1 MVHSALTP
9 VFVGLRTGLH
19 LLFAALTAL
28 VIARALLVPTDHR
41 AATIILA
48 VALGVTYVGG
58 ALRASGALR
67 AGTQRA
73 GGPSRRILALVWLAL
88 LTIEWAALLWLSS
101 EAAYLA
107 FPLFFL
113 YVHLLGPG
121 WGSLAIGVAAL
132 AVIVALGVHSGWSV
146 GGVIGPL
153 VGAAVALL
161 ISLGY
166 RALAH
171 EAAEREAL
179 VRELLDTRDQ
189 LAASEHESGILAE
202 RSRLA
207 REIHDTVAQGL
218 SSIQM
223 LLHAAEQAD
232 PDRPGVDHLRLA
244 RQTAASNLA
253 DTRRFIRELTPPD
266 LDEHGLG
273 SALRRL
279 AESQWSTHGVAVS
292 VEVSD
297 DAEIPMHVQSALLR
311 IAQGAIANVIQHARA
326 RTATITLARE
336 PGALRF
342 TIADDG
348 EGFDPERPTDASP
361 SGTGSFGI
369 IASRERVEQLG
380 GTLRVESA
388 PGAGTVVDV
397 VLPQGDAS

>member
-1 MVHSALTP
+1 MVHTALTP

-19 LLFAALTAL
+19 VLFAALTAL
-28 VIARALLVPTDHR
+28 VVARAVLAPTEHR
-41 AATIILA
+41 TATITLALILGITYGTG
-48 VALGVTYVGG
+48 ALRVGG
-58 ALRASGALR
+58 APRRPIAL
-67 AGTQRA
+67 A
-73 GGPSRRILALVWLAL
+73 WLAL
-88 LTIEWAALLWLSS
+88 LTLEWAALLWLSS

-113 YVHLLGPG
+113 YVHLLGPR
-121 WGSLAIGVAAL
+121 WGSLAISVAAI

-223 LLHAAEQAD
+223 LLHAAEQSD
-232 PDRPGVDHLRLA
+232 PDRPGVEHLRLA

-279 AESQWSTHGVAVS
+279 AESQWSTHGVVVS
-292 VEVSD
+292 VDVSD

-336 PGALRF
+336 SGALRF
-342 TIADDG
+342 TITDDG
-348 EGFDPERPTDASP
+348 DGFDPDRSP
-361 SGTGSFGI
+361 GESPPGSGSFGI

-380 GTLRVESA
+380 GTLSVTSA

-397 VLPQGDAS
+397 VLPQGDVA

>member
-1 MVHSALTP
+1 MVHTALTP

-28 VIARALLVPTDHR
+28 VIARALLAPSDHR

-48 VALGVTYVGG
+48 VVLGVTYGGG
-58 ALRASGALR
+58 ALRAGKALR

-73 GGPSRRILALVWLAL
+73 GGPSRRTLALVWLAV
-88 LTIEWAALLWLSS
+88 LTIEWGALLWLSS

-121 WGSLAIGVAAL
+121 WGSLAIGVSAL

-207 REIHDTVAQGL
+207 REIHDTIAQGL

-232 PDRPGVDHLRLA
+232 PDRPGIEHLRLA

-273 SALRRL
+273 SALQRL

-292 VEVSD
+292 VDVSD
-297 DAEIPMHVQSALLR
+297 DTEIPMHVQSALLR

-342 TIADDG
+342 TVADDG
-348 EGFDPERPTDASP
+348 DGFDPEQSLHASP
-361 SGTGSFGI
+361 SGRGSFGI

-380 GTLRVESA
+380 GTLSVESA